1 MKLLRCHI
9 ENFGVLSGFDYEFE
23 SGLTVICRENGFG
36 KSTLAAFLKAMFYG
50 LPRTG
55 ARTAANNERKRYEPW
70 QGGKYGGFLEFSHGD
85 TSYRV
90 TRYFGKTAAKDS
102 FEIYDLTNR
111 TKETAFSEKLGEEL
125 FGLDAESFA
134 RSTFVP
140 QLAAREL
147 EATSSIRAKLTN
159 LVDDTN
165 DMNNFDTA
173 MAALR
178 AYRSERKAYRGSNG
192 EIDRLAEELRALEDE
207 RFRAEGKRPELESVL
222 REIDAQNAQ
231 QAEKTAELALVRA
244 DIQKV
249 AGQRERQLK
258 KERLYELRAQVKQ
271 QDETM
276 QALREKYP
284 DGLPAAEEIRRQREN
299 VISLRQLEKRQGTLV
314 LSMEDR
320 QVIEE
325 GAPLFFDRVR
335 VADDLDRL
343 EAGQRELAALS
354 IGNRAVM
361 PEEETE
367 QLEKYTRI
375 FHIGLPDDVEISEKQ
390 QDCRRIAE
398 LCAVRDAKQ
407 AQKNE
412 KKRPGSAKIA
422 ILALG
427 ALLLLAGIG
436 CLVAEKLSLGIAA
449 VVLGALSLAA
459 ALLWKKPLQ
468 AEDGADEEMR
478 QVGQLQDGVTAF
490 LLQFYPDTSRPDE
503 QLVQLRLDKDAYLRL
518 REKESRMTKERQAQQ
533 VRIDALTRELHAIL
547 ARYRLTDSEQTLLQA
562 IRALRERASQ
572 YERVQEH
579 AERLEA
585 ERQEMARQTQ
595 ADTDELAVFFA
606 KYRLSGQADEQLLEQ
621 AEQDAHA
628 FDAAGTASKE
638 AKTRLADFL
647 RENAELSEAASQ
659 EESLDMAAL
668 QEKEAQTQ
676 RELDAQEALLRQLR
690 QRRDAL
696 RREVERIS
704 EISDKL
710 EELNETRKALQKQCA
725 LADLTMDYLTRAKDT
740 LANSYVG
747 RVEQGFVRYADAL
760 LGEKIGHVM
769 LDREL
774 RLFIDEQGAARDAAS
789 FSAGTVDGVML
800 CMRLALV
807 DALFQK
813 EQPFLLLDDP
823 FVNLDDEA
831 TCRALSMLRELAKQ
845 RQVVYLTCNTAR
857 I

>member
-173 MAALR
+173 MAAMR

-244 DIQKV
+244 DIQKA

-325 GAPLFFDRVR
+325 GAPLFSDRVR
-335 VADDLDRL
+335 VADDLERL

-367 QLEKYTRI
+367 QLEKYTRE
-375 FHIGLPDDVEISEKQ
+375 FHLRLPDDAELSEKQ

-422 ILALG
+422 ILALA

-668 QEKEAQTQ
+668 QEKETQAQL
-676 RELDAQEALLRQLR
+676 ELAAQEDALRQLR

-710 EELNETRKALQKQCA
+710 EELNETRKALQKQCE

-774 RLFIDEQGAARDAAS
+774 HLFIDEQGAARDAAS

-807 DALFQK
+807 DALFRK

>member
-1 MKLLRCHI
+1 MRLLRCHI

-90 TRYFGKTAAKDS
+90 TRYFGKTAAKDT
-102 FEIYDLTNR
+102 FELYDLTNR
-111 TKETAFSEKLGEEL
+111 TKNSAFSERLGEEL

-244 DIQKV
+244 DIQKA

-299 VISLRQLEKRQGTLV
+299 VISLRQLEKRQQMLV
-314 LSMEDR
+314 VSEEER

-325 GAPLFFDRVR
+325 GTSLFSDRVR

-367 QLEKYTRI
+367 QLEKYTRK
-375 FHIGLPDDVEISEKQ
+375 FHLRLPDDAEISEKQ

-490 LLQFYPDTSRPDE
+490 LLQFYPDASRPDE

-533 VRIDALTRELHAIL
+533 TRIDALTRELHAIL

-668 QEKEAQTQ
+668 QEKETQTQ
-676 RELDAQEALLRQLR
+676 LELAAQEDALRQLR
-690 QRRDAL
+690 QRRDSL
-696 RREVERIS
+696 RREIEKLPALEDELS
-704 EISDKL
+704 ELD
-710 EELNETRKALQKQCA
+710 ETRKALQKQCE

-774 RLFIDEQGAARDAAS
+774 HLFIDEQGAARDAAS

-831 TCRALSMLRELAKQ
+831 TCRALSMLREIAKK

>member
-1 MKLLRCHI
+1 MRLLRCHI

-70 QGGKYGGFLEFSHGD
+70 QGGKYGGFLEFSHGV

-244 DIQKV
+244 DIQKA

-299 VISLRQLEKRQGTLV
+299 VISLRQLEKRRQTLAV
-314 LSMEDR
+314 SEEDR

-325 GAPLFFDRVR
+325 GTSLFSDRAR
-335 VADDLDRL
+335 VADDLERL

-367 QLEKYTRI
+367 QLEKYTRE
-375 FHIGLPDDVEISEKQ
+375 FHLRLPDDAELSEKQ

-422 ILALG
+422 ILALA

-533 VRIDALTRELHAIL
+533 VRIDALTREIHAIL

-668 QEKEAQTQ
+668 QEKETQAQL
-676 RELDAQEALLRQLR
+676 ELAAQEDALRQLR
-690 QRRDAL
+690 QKRDAL
-696 RREVERIS
+696 RHEVEKIPA
-704 EISDKL
+704 L
-710 EELNETRKALQKQCA
+710 EDELAELGETRSALQKQCE

-774 RLFIDEQGAARDAAS
+774 HLFIDEQGAARDAAS

-807 DALFQK
+807 DALFRK

>member
-1 MKLLRCHI
+1 MRLLRCHI
-9 ENFGVLSGFDYEFE
+9 EKFGVLSGFDYEFE

-55 ARTAANNERKRYEPW
+55 ARKASDNERKRYEPW
-70 QGGKYGGFLEFSHGD
+70 QGGKYGGFLEFFNQG

-90 TRYFGKTAAKDS
+90 TRYFGKTAAKDT
-102 FEIYDLTNR
+102 FELYDLTNR
-111 TKETAFSEKLGEEL
+111 TKNSAFSERLGEEL

-192 EIDRLAEELRALEDE
+192 EIDRLAEEICALEEE

-244 DIQKV
+244 DIQKA

-325 GAPLFFDRVR
+325 GAPLFSDRVR
-335 VADDLDRL
+335 VAVDLDRL
-343 EAGQRELAALS
+343 EAGQQELAALS
-354 IGNRAVM
+354 IENRAAM
-361 PEEETE
+361 PDDEAE
-367 QLEKYTRI
+367 QLKKYTKI
-375 FHIGLPDDVEISEKQ
+375 FHTGLPDGAELSEKQ
-390 QDCRRIAE
+390 QACRRIAE

-468 AEDGADEEMR
+468 AEDGADEEM
-478 QVGQLQDGVTAF
+478 QQIEQLQAGVTAF
-490 LLQFYPDTSRPDE
+490 LMQFCPDASRPDE

-585 ERQEMARQTQ
+585 ERQEMARQAQ
-595 ADTDELAVFFA
+595 AHTDELAAFFA
-606 KYRLSGQADEQLLEQ
+606 KYRLSGQTDEQLIEQ

-668 QEKEAQTQ
+668 QEKETQTQ
-676 RELDAQEALLRQLR
+676 RELAAQEDALRQK
-690 QRRDAL
+690 RDAL
-696 RREVERIS
+696 RHEVEKIPA
-704 EISDKL
+704 L
-710 EELNETRKALQKQCA
+710 EDELAELGETRSAMQKQCE

-774 RLFIDEQGAARDAAS
+774 HLFIDEQGAARDAAS

-831 TCRALSMLRELAKQ
+831 TRRALSMLREIAKK

>member
-1 MKLLRCHI
+1 MRLLRCHI
-9 ENFGVLSGFDYEFE
+9 EKFGVLSGFDYEFE

-244 DIQKV
+244 DIQKA

-284 DGLPAAEEIRRQREN
+284 DGLPAAEEVRRQREN

-325 GAPLFFDRVR
+325 GAPLFSDRVR

-375 FHIGLPDDVEISEKQ
+375 FHIGLPDDAEISEKQ

-468 AEDGADEEMR
+468 AEDGADEEM
-478 QVGQLQDGVTAF
+478 QQIEQLQAGVTAF
-490 LLQFYPDTSRPDE
+490 LMQFCPDASRPDE

-518 REKESRMTKERQAQQ
+518 REKESRLAKERQEQQ
-533 VRIDALTRELHAIL
+533 VQIDALTRELHAIL

-562 IRALRERASQ
+562 IRALRECASQ

-579 AERLEA
+579 AERLKA

-595 ADTDELAVFFA
+595 AYADELAAFFE
-606 KYRLSGQADEQLLEQ
+606 KYRLSGQTDEQLIEQ

-668 QEKEAQTQ
+668 QEKETQTQ
-676 RELDAQEALLRQLR
+676 LELAAQEDALRQLR
-690 QRRDAL
+690 QKRDAL
-696 RREVERIS
+696 RHEVEKIPA
-704 EISDKL
+704 L
-710 EELNETRKALQKQCA
+710 EDELAELGETRSAMQKQCE

-774 RLFIDEQGAARDAAS
+774 HLFIDEQGAARDAAS

>member
-1 MKLLRCHI
+1 MRLLRCHI

-70 QGGKYGGFLEFSHGD
+70 QGGKYGGFLEFSHGV

-244 DIQKV
+244 DIQKA

-325 GAPLFFDRVR
+325 GAPLFSDRVR

-343 EAGQRELAALS
+343 EAGQQELAALS

-375 FHIGLPDDVEISEKQ
+375 FHIGLPDDAEISEKQ

-427 ALLLLAGIG
+427 ALLLLEGIG
-436 CLVAEKLSLGIAA
+436 WLVAEKLSLGIAA

-468 AEDGADEEMR
+468 AEDGADEEM
-478 QVGQLQDGVTAF
+478 QQIEQLQAGVTAF
-490 LLQFYPDTSRPDE
+490 LMQFCPDASRPDE

-579 AERLEA
+579 TERLEA
-585 ERQEMARQTQ
+585 ERQEMARQAQ
-595 ADTDELAVFFA
+595 AHTDELAAFFA
-606 KYRLSGQADEQLLEQ
+606 KYRLSGQTDEQLIEQ

-668 QEKEAQTQ
+668 QEKETQTQ
-676 RELDAQEALLRQLR
+676 RELAAQEDALRQLR

-710 EELNETRKALQKQCA
+710 EELNETRKALQKQCE

-774 RLFIDEQGAARDAAS
+774 HLFIDEQGAARDAAS

-831 TCRALSMLRELAKQ
+831 TRRALSMLRELAKQ

>member
-1 MKLLRCHI
+1 MRLLRCHI

-70 QGGKYGGFLEFSHGD
+70 QGGKYGGFLEFSNQG

-178 AYRSERKAYRGSNG
+178 AYRSDRKAYRGSNG

-244 DIQKV
+244 DIQKA

-325 GAPLFFDRVR
+325 GAPLFSDRVR

-367 QLEKYTRI
+367 QLEEYTRI
-375 FHIGLPDDVEISEKQ
+375 FHIGLPDDAEISEKQ

-628 FDAAGTASKE
+628 FDAAGTASNKAKE
-638 AKTRLADFL
+638 RLADFL

-668 QEKEAQTQ
+668 QEKETQTQ
-676 RELDAQEALLRQLR
+676 RELAAQEDALRQLR
-690 QRRDAL
+690 QKRDAL
-696 RREVERIS
+696 RHEVEKIPA
-704 EISDKL
+704 L
-710 EELNETRKALQKQCA
+710 EDELAELGETRSAMQKQCE

-747 RVEQGFVRYADAL
+747 HVEQGFVRYADAL

-807 DALFQK
+807 DALFRK

-831 TCRALSMLRELAKQ
+831 TRRALLLLREIAKK

>member
-1 MKLLRCHI
+1 MRLLRCHI

-70 QGGKYGGFLEFSHGD
+70 QGGKYGGFLEFSHGV

-111 TKETAFSEKLGEEL
+111 TKETAFSERLGEEL

-244 DIQKV
+244 DIQKA

-325 GAPLFFDRVR
+325 GTPLFSDRVR

-343 EAGQRELAALS
+343 EAGQRELAVLS
-354 IGNRAVM
+354 IGDRAVM

-375 FHIGLPDDVEISEKQ
+375 FHFRLPDDAEISEKQ

-398 LCAVRDAKQ
+398 LRAVREERQ
-407 AQKNE
+407 AQK
-412 KKRPGSAKIA
+412 KRPASAKSVFLI
-422 ILALG
+422 LG

-436 CLVAEKLSLGIAA
+436 CLAAEKLLLGIAA
-449 VVLGALSLAA
+449 IVLGMLNLAA
-459 ALLWKKPLQ
+459 ALLWRKPSG
-468 AEDGADEEMR
+468 GADEEVR
-478 QVGQLQDGVTAF
+478 QIGQLQDGVAAF
-490 LLQFYPDTSRPDE
+490 LLQFYPDASRPDE
-503 QLVQLRLDKDAYLRL
+503 QLVQLRLEKDAYLRL
-518 REKESRMTKERQAQQ
+518 REKESRMTKERQEQQ
-533 VRIDALTRELHAIL
+533 TRIDALTAEVRAIL
-547 ARYRLTDSEQTLLQA
+547 TRYGLADSEQTLSQA

-585 ERQEMARQTQ
+585 ERQDAERQAQ
-595 ADTDELAVFFA
+595 AHTDELAAFFET
-606 KYRLSGQADEQLLEQ
+606 YRLSGKSEEQLLAQ
-621 AEQDAHA
+621 AEDDSRA
-628 FDAAGTASKE
+628 FAAAMMAFETERA
-638 AKTRLADFL
+638 RLADYL
-647 RENAELSEAASQ
+647 QENAEIAADDSQ
-659 EESLDMAAL
+659 EQTLSMAAL

-676 RELDAQEALLRQLR
+676 RELDAQEDALRQLR
-690 QRRDAL
+690 QRRDSL
-696 RREVERIS
+696 RREIE
-704 EISDKL
+704 KL
-710 EELNETRKALQKQCA
+710 PALEDELAELDETRKALQKQCE

-774 RLFIDEQGAARDAAS
+774 HLFIDEQGAARDAAS

-807 DALFQK
+807 DALFRK

>member
-1 MKLLRCHI
+1 MRLLRCHI

-147 EATSSIRAKLTN
+147 EATSSMRAKLTN

-192 EIDRLAEELRALEDE
+192 EIDRLAEEIRALEEE

-244 DIQKV
+244 DIQKA

-325 GAPLFFDRVR
+325 GAPLFSDRAR
-335 VADDLDRL
+335 VADDLERL

-367 QLEKYTRI
+367 QLEKYTRE
-375 FHIGLPDDVEISEKQ
+375 FHLRLPDDAEISEKQ

-585 ERQEMARQTQ
+585 ERQEMARQAQ
-595 ADTDELAVFFA
+595 AHTDELAAFFA
-606 KYRLSGQADEQLLEQ
+606 KYRLSGQTDEQLIEQ

-668 QEKEAQTQ
+668 QEKETQTQ
-676 RELDAQEALLRQLR
+676 RELAAQEDALRQLR
-690 QRRDAL
+690 QKRDAL
-696 RREVERIS
+696 RHEVEKIPA
-704 EISDKL
+704 L
-710 EELNETRKALQKQCA
+710 EDELAELGETRSAMQKQCE

-774 RLFIDEQGAARDAAS
+774 HLFIDEQGAARDAAS

-831 TCRALSMLRELAKQ
+831 TRRALSMLREIAKK

>member
-1 MKLLRCHI
+1 MRLLRCHI
-9 ENFGVLSGFDYEFE
+9 EKFGVLSGFDYEFE

-55 ARTAANNERKRYEPW
+55 ARKASDNERKRYEPW
-70 QGGKYGGFLEFSHGD
+70 QGGKYGGFLEFFNQG

-90 TRYFGKTAAKDS
+90 TRYFGKTAAKDT
-102 FEIYDLTNR
+102 FELYDLTNR
-111 TKETAFSEKLGEEL
+111 TKNSAFSERLGEEL

-192 EIDRLAEELRALEDE
+192 EIDRLAEEICALEEE

-244 DIQKV
+244 DIQKA

-325 GAPLFFDRVR
+325 GAPLFSDRVR
-335 VADDLDRL
+335 VAVDLDRL
-343 EAGQRELAALS
+343 EAGQQELAALS
-354 IGNRAVM
+354 IENRAAM
-361 PEEETE
+361 PDDEAE
-367 QLEKYTRI
+367 QLKKYTKI
-375 FHIGLPDDVEISEKQ
+375 FHTGLPDGAELSEKQ
-390 QDCRRIAE
+390 QACRRIAE

-468 AEDGADEEMR
+468 AEDGADEEM
-478 QVGQLQDGVTAF
+478 QQIEQLQAGVTAF
-490 LLQFYPDTSRPDE
+490 LMQFCPDASRPDE

-585 ERQEMARQTQ
+585 ERQEMARQAQ
-595 ADTDELAVFFA
+595 AHTDELAAFFA
-606 KYRLSGQADEQLLEQ
+606 KYRLSGQTDEQLIEQ

-668 QEKEAQTQ
+668 QEKETQTQ
-676 RELDAQEALLRQLR
+676 RELAAQEDALRQLR
-690 QRRDAL
+690 QKRDAL
-696 RREVERIS
+696 RHEVEKIPA
-704 EISDKL
+704 L
-710 EELNETRKALQKQCA
+710 EDELAELGETRSAMQKQCE

-774 RLFIDEQGAARDAAS
+774 HLFIDEQGAARDAAS

-831 TCRALSMLRELAKQ
+831 TRRALSMLREIAKK

>member
-1 MKLLRCHI
+1 MRLLRCHI

-244 DIQKV
+244 DIQKA

-325 GAPLFFDRVR
+325 GAPLFSDRVR

-343 EAGQRELAALS
+343 EAGQQELAALS
-354 IGNRAVM
+354 IGDRAVM

-375 FHIGLPDDVEISEKQ
+375 FHFRLPDDAEISEKQ

-398 LCAVRDAKQ
+398 LRAVREERQ
-407 AQKNE
+407 AQK
-412 KKRPGSAKIA
+412 KRPASAKSVFLI
-422 ILALG
+422 LG

-436 CLVAEKLSLGIAA
+436 CLAAEKLLLGIAA
-449 VVLGALSLAA
+449 IVLGMLNLAA
-459 ALLWKKPLQ
+459 ALLWRKPSG
-468 AEDGADEEMR
+468 GADEEVR
-478 QVGQLQDGVTAF
+478 QIGQLQDGVAAF
-490 LLQFYPDTSRPDE
+490 LLQFYPDASRPDE
-503 QLVQLRLDKDAYLRL
+503 QLVQLRLEKDAYLRL
-518 REKESRMTKERQAQQ
+518 REKESRMTKERQEQQ
-533 VRIDALTRELHAIL
+533 TRIDALTAEVRAIL
-547 ARYRLTDSEQTLLQA
+547 TRYGLADSEQTLSQA

-585 ERQEMARQTQ
+585 ERQDAERQAQ
-595 ADTDELAVFFA
+595 AHTDELAAFFET
-606 KYRLSGQADEQLLEQ
+606 YRLSGKSEEQLLAQ
-621 AEQDAHA
+621 AEDDSRA
-628 FDAAGTASKE
+628 FAAAMMAFETERA
-638 AKTRLADFL
+638 RLADYL
-647 RENAELSEAASQ
+647 QENAEIAADDSQ
-659 EESLDMAAL
+659 EQTLSMAAL

-676 RELDAQEALLRQLR
+676 RELDAQEDALRQLR
-690 QRRDAL
+690 QRRDSL
-696 RREVERIS
+696 RREIE
-704 EISDKL
+704 KL
-710 EELNETRKALQKQCA
+710 PALEDELAELDETRKALQKQCE

-774 RLFIDEQGAARDAAS
+774 HLFIDEQGAARDAAS

-807 DALFQK
+807 DALFRK

>member
-1 MKLLRCHI
+1 MRLLRCHI

-70 QGGKYGGFLEFSHGD
+70 QGGKYGGFLEFSHGV

-165 DMNNFDTA
+165 DMNNIDTA

-178 AYRSERKAYRGSNG
+178 ASRSERKAYRGSNG

-244 DIQKV
+244 DIQKA

-325 GAPLFFDRVR
+325 GTPLFSDRVR

-343 EAGQRELAALS
+343 EAGQRELAVLS
-354 IGNRAVM
+354 IGDRAVM

-375 FHIGLPDDVEISEKQ
+375 FHFRLPDDAEISEKQ

-398 LCAVRDAKQ
+398 LRAVREERQ
-407 AQKNE
+407 AQK
-412 KKRPGSAKIA
+412 KRPASAKSVFLI
-422 ILALG
+422 LG

-436 CLVAEKLSLGIAA
+436 CLAAEKLLLGIAA
-449 VVLGALSLAA
+449 IVLGMLNLAA
-459 ALLWKKPLQ
+459 ALLWRKPSG
-468 AEDGADEEMR
+468 GADEEVR
-478 QVGQLQDGVTAF
+478 QIGQLQDGVAAF
-490 LLQFYPDTSRPDE
+490 LLQFYPDASRPDE
-503 QLVQLRLDKDAYLRL
+503 QLVQLRLEKDAYLRL
-518 REKESRMTKERQAQQ
+518 REKESRMTKERQEQQ
-533 VRIDALTRELHAIL
+533 TRIDALTAEVRAIL
-547 ARYRLTDSEQTLLQA
+547 TRYGLADSEQTLSQA

-585 ERQEMARQTQ
+585 ERQDAERQAQ
-595 ADTDELAVFFA
+595 AHTDELAAFFET
-606 KYRLSGQADEQLLEQ
+606 YRLSGKSEEQLLAQ
-621 AEQDAHA
+621 AEDDSRA
-628 FDAAGTASKE
+628 FAAAMMAFETERA
-638 AKTRLADFL
+638 RLADYL
-647 RENAELSEAASQ
+647 QENAEIAADDSQ
-659 EESLDMAAL
+659 EQTLSMAAL

-676 RELDAQEALLRQLR
+676 RELDAQEDALRQLR
-690 QRRDAL
+690 QRRDSL
-696 RREVERIS
+696 RREIE
-704 EISDKL
+704 KL
-710 EELNETRKALQKQCA
+710 PALEDELAELDETRKALQKQCE

-774 RLFIDEQGAARDAAS
+774 HLFIDEQGAARDAAS

-807 DALFQK
+807 DALFRK

-831 TCRALSMLRELAKQ
+831 TRRALLLLREIAKK

>member
-1 MKLLRCHI
+1 
-9 ENFGVLSGFDYEFE
+9 
-23 SGLTVICRENGFG
+23 
-36 KSTLAAFLKAMFYG
+36 
-50 LPRTG
+50 
-55 ARTAANNERKRYEPW
+55 
-70 QGGKYGGFLEFSHGD
+70 
-85 TSYRV
+85 
-90 TRYFGKTAAKDS
+90 
-102 FEIYDLTNR
+102 
-111 TKETAFSEKLGEEL
+111 
-125 FGLDAESFA
+125 
-134 RSTFVP
+134 
-140 QLAAREL
+140 
-147 EATSSIRAKLTN
+147 
-159 LVDDTN
+159 
-165 DMNNFDTA
+165 
-173 MAALR
+173 
-178 AYRSERKAYRGSNG
+178 
-192 EIDRLAEELRALEDE
+192 
-207 RFRAEGKRPELESVL
+207 
-222 REIDAQNAQ
+222 
-231 QAEKTAELALVRA
+231 
-244 DIQKV
+244 
-249 AGQRERQLK
+249 
-258 KERLYELRAQVKQ
+258 
-271 QDETM
+271 M

-325 GAPLFFDRVR
+325 GAPLFSDRVR

-367 QLEKYTRI
+367 QLEKYTRK
-375 FHIGLPDDVEISEKQ
+375 FHLRLPDDAELSEKQ

-459 ALLWKKPLQ
+459 ALLRKKPLQ
-468 AEDGADEEMR
+468 AEDGADEEM
-478 QVGQLQDGVTAF
+478 QQIEQLQAGVTAF
-490 LLQFYPDTSRPDE
+490 LMQFCPDASRPDE

-518 REKESRMTKERQAQQ
+518 REKESRMAKERQEQQ
-533 VRIDALTRELHAIL
+533 VQIDALTAEIRAIL
-547 ARYRLTDSEQTLLQA
+547 SRCGLADSEQTLSQA

-585 ERQEMARQTQ
+585 ERQDAARQAQ
-595 ADTDELAVFFA
+595 ADTDELAAFFM
-606 KYRLSGQADEQLLEQ
+606 KYRLSGQADEQLIEQ
-621 AEQDAHA
+621 AEQDVHA
-628 FDAAGTASKE
+628 FAAAVTASNE
-638 AKTRLADFL
+638 AKERLADFL
-647 RENAELSEAASQ
+647 RENAEVSGEASQ
-659 EESLDMAAL
+659 KQGLDMAAL

-710 EELNETRKALQKQCA
+710 EELNETRKALQKQCE
-725 LADLTMDYLTRAKDT
+725 LAHLTMDYLTRAKDT

-774 RLFIDEQGAARDAAS
+774 HLFIDEQGAARDAAS

-823 FVNLDDEA
+823 FVNLDDEYH
-831 TCRALSMLRELAKQ
+831 ALAENPNK
-845 RQVVYLTCNTAR
+845 
-857 I
+857 